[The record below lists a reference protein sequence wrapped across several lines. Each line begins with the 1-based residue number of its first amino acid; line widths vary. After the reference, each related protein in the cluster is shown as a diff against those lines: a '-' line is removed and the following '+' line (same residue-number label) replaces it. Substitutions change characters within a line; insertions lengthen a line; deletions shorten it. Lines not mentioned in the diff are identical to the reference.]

1 MPRVVHFE
9 INADKPERAAA
20 FYKKTFGWKI
30 KKWNGPMPY
39 WMVTTGKKGEIGIDG
54 GIMNRMKKA
63 TTVNTIAVPSL
74 NTYLQKVKKAGGK
87 QVMKEETI
95 PGVGQF
101 AYCTDTEGNV
111 FGLLQPKAR

>member
-9 INADKPERAAA
+9 INADKPERAVI
-20 FYKKTFGWKI
+20 FYKKAFGWKVA
-30 KKWNGPMPY
+30 KWKGPMDY
-39 WMVTTGKKGEIGIDG
+39 WMCMTGRKGQPGIDG
-54 GIMNRMKKA
+54 AILRRMKKA

-74 NTYLQKVKKAGGK
+74 KTYLQKVKKAGGK